1 MLIETHAHLDYPEFA
16 NDFEDVLRRAAD
28 AGVTRIITIGTSIE
42 GSRRAI
48 DLAERYPAV
57 YATVGVHPTY
67 VQEAE
72 EDVFTPL
79 RELAKHPR
87 VVAIGETGL
96 DYHRLPSEEVAK
108 EKQVQVMTALR
119 TETDEEIEAQIRD
132 GAYKSKQVSLFEQ
145 QLDLAVELGLN
156 AVIHQRDAWED
167 TLKVMQPYTGKLR
180 GVLHC
185 FGGSLDQAN
194 EVLDLDHLVS
204 FTGIVTFKNG
214 AAVREVAA
222 QIPLWK
228 FMVETDCPYLAP
240 VPFRGKRCEPA
251 HTRIVAETIASARQ
265 VPLEEIAEATTET
278 AEKFSRFTPLGQ
290 LQIAEKIGG
299 NAPPGSVFKDR
310 RRTGEIIQA
319 NAPGRDPIVTR
330 ILWLRGLE
338 AENANAF
345 GRDIY
350 IHGTPEEWKIGWP
363 ASYGCIRMR
372 SSEIIQLYDIVGI
385 GAAVT
390 IVNVPL
396 ATAVPGLVTAHSMSA
411 ANPAPFVMR

>member
-1 MLIETHAHLDYPEFA
+1 MLVETHAHLDYL
-16 NDFEDVLRRAAD
+16 DFVHDLDSVLRRATE
-28 AGVTRIITIGTSIE
+28 AGVTRVVTIGTSIE
-42 GSRRAI
+42 SSRRAI

-156 AVIHQRDAWED
+156 SVIHQRDAWED

-278 AEKFSRFTPLGQ
+278 AEKF
-290 LQIAEKIGG
+290 
-299 NAPPGSVFKDR
+299 FKFNR
-310 RRTGEIIQA
+310 E
-319 NAPGRDPIVTR
+319 
-330 ILWLRGLE
+330 
-338 AENANAF
+338 
-345 GRDIY
+345 
-350 IHGTPEEWKIGWP
+350 
-363 ASYGCIRMR
+363 
-372 SSEIIQLYDIVGI
+372 
-385 GAAVT
+385 
-390 IVNVPL
+390 
-396 ATAVPGLVTAHSMSA
+396 
-411 ANPAPFVMR
+411 